1 MSTAIAQAADGPADG
16 DGAQRTKN
24 QPRYLPIRAM
34 QPRNSNNIL
43 IKNKGV
49 SSKILHNSQL

>member
-1 MSTAIAQAADGPADG
+1 MSIAIAQAADGPADG
-16 DGAQRTKN
+16 DGARRLKN
-24 QPRYLPIRAM
+24 RSWYLTIRAM